1 MSLSTVGHGIL
12 SSNHKVLTSP
22 AAVSAPKA
30 SAKVLIPAKSG
41 ESETE
46 DVGEKSSSSAP
57 GDILGLA
64 NYATDDDDDDEDDE
78 IPSSG
83 VPNYGKDVLLQLSI
97 VRKTSNDRHE
107 LHDATANGSSP
118 VELEEN
124 SRSRTSL
131 QNNLSKASSFDSKY
145 NNSAAV
151 SDIGYDR
158 NKSEENNVDKHLK
171 DGTAAS
177 RLKDVVGLVKR
188 ELPME
193 NVNDKKTAKT
203 DPHGRESRMK
213 PDKHESKRS
222 YLKDNKEVE
231 SGTIRKDEKGDEK
244 RRRQDDK
251 PLRKERTDDRNG
263 SKEKIKD
270 QNVKPGEK
278 SKESD
283 SSKRSSHPDVEE
295 DRRETDRLRRDS
307 SKEDVS
313 RKRERTKNKE
323 DDRSRR
329 KHSTDSS
336 RHKRRRSSSI
346 DSRGRISKDNPIN
359 HANHS
364 SDESSED
371 SKRFII
377 FQLTISPSVL
387 LMLFSVHIQ
396 LCSAG
401 SYIPGDVTY
410 HHHQSDLGEGT
421 IYQRFVCL
429 FILCFLFW
437 GKCRPLCSSSSDL

>member
-1 MSLSTVGHGIL
+1 M
-12 SSNHKVLTSP
+12 TSP

-30 SAKVLIPAKSG
+30 SAKVLIPAKSR

-46 DVGEKSSSSAP
+46 DVGEKFSSSAP

-64 NYATDDDDDDEDDE
+64 NYATDDDDGDDDEDDE

-83 VPNYGKDVLLQLSI
+83 VPNCGKDVLLQLST
-97 VRKTSNDRHE
+97 VRKPSNDRHE

-131 QNNLSKASSFDSKY
+131 QNDLSKASSFDSKY

-151 SDIGYDR
+151 SDIGYNR
-158 NKSEENNVDKHLK
+158 NKSEENNVDTHLK
-171 DGTAAS
+171 DGTTAS
-177 RLKDVVGLVKR
+177 RLKDAVGLVKPD
-188 ELPME
+188 LPTE
-193 NVNDKKTAKT
+193 NVNDKKAAKT

-213 PDKHESKRS
+213 PDKHDRHESKRS
-222 YLKDNKEVE
+222 SLKDNKEVE

-244 RRRQDDK
+244 RRRQDEK

-270 QNVKPGEK
+270 QNVKPREK

-295 DRRETDRLRRDS
+295 DQRETDRLRRDI

-387 LMLFSVHIQ
+387 LM
-396 LCSAG
+396 
-401 SYIPGDVTY
+401 
-410 HHHQSDLGEGT
+410 
-421 IYQRFVCL
+421 
-429 FILCFLFW
+429 
-437 GKCRPLCSSSSDL
+437 